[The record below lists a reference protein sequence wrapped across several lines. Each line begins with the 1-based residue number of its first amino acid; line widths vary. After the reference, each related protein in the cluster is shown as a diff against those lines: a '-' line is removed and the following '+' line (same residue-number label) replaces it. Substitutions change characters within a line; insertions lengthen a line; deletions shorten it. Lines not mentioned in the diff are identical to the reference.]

1 MKNLLFLFPILTLF
15 SCSQQAEQHE
25 AIQSTDKS
33 GWTKPLITSVDAPT
47 TYYDDVNDDDFS
59 DCSKLIAEIF
69 DEVYAGKLQPYHFID
84 GAPLTIDE
92 VKKSA
97 VQVDTMY
104 VEDPNPPFELQMK
117 IVVTDLTND
126 IISLKLKETWRFNK
140 ETLQLE
146 KKVLGAAP
154 RVAVYNMQT
163 GELRGY
169 TPLFWVFFDKEA
181 EENFKK
187 KANS

>member
-1 MKNLLFLFPILTLF
+1 MKNLLFLFPLLTLF
-15 SCSQQAEQHE
+15 SCSQQTEQPE
-25 AIQSTDKS
+25 VIQTTDKS

-59 DCSKLIAEIF
+59 ECSKLIAEIF

-97 VQVDTMY
+97 VQVDTVY
-104 VEDPNPPFELQMK
+104 VENPEPPYDLQMK
-117 IVVTDLTND
+117 IVTSDWSENVV
-126 IISLKLKETWRFNK
+126 SLKVKETWKFNK
-140 ETLQLE
+140 ETMQLE
-146 KKVLGAAP
+146 KKVLGVAP
-154 RVAVYNMQT
+154 RIPVYNFQT